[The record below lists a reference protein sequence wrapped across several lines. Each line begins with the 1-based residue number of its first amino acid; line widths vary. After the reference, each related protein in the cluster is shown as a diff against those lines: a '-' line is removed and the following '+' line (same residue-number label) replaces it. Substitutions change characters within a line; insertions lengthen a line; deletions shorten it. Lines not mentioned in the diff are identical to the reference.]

1 MDTRL
6 LYAINGLAGRYDLVD
21 DMVEM
26 ISHYGP
32 LLMVAILVGLWFWP
46 AARDQR
52 DRFQSAVI
60 IATFS
65 ATLALGVNQVIIRTW
80 DRPRPFAAHA
90 VTLLLAPSKDPSFP
104 SDHAAFAFAVAVAV
118 LLMAR
123 RVGWLLLAMAALIGL
138 ARVYAG
144 EHYPGDVV
152 AGAAVGSLVATLCA
166 AQYSLVAPVLD
177 PMLQFARR
185 IHLA

>member
-65 ATLALGVNQVIIRTW
+65 ATLAL
-80 DRPRPFAAHA
+80 
-90 VTLLLAPSKDPSFP
+90 S
-104 SDHAAFAFAVAVAV
+104 
-118 LLMAR
+118 
-123 RVGWLLLAMAALIGL
+123 LI
-138 ARVYAG
+138 
-144 EHYPGDVV
+144 H
-152 AGAAVGSLVATLCA
+152 
-166 AQYSLVAPVLD
+166 
-177 PMLQFARR
+177 
-185 IHLA
+185 I